1 MWQGY
6 FHWST
11 VQPTTEE
18 YISSSEQHSLQ
29 GLGLDALLAQ
39 LMDKRQTVVLLELD
53 EFLTVIKVHWLLCW
67 CYFHA
72 TLSTEWTLFPSINI
86 SKRMMNCSRNCDFE
100 ILFFLFFTLHQYVGV
115 GRSHLKEKAEKTRGQ
130 RQRMQVKLDE
140 KTHSNKTE
148 KDNAGGKLTRL
159 KCTNTSSLKTV
170 RKEDKDRKSQ

>member
-18 YISSSEQHSLQ
+18 YILSSEQHSLQ
-29 GLGLDALLAQ
+29 GLGLDALLAE

-100 ILFFLFFTLHQYVGV
+100 ILFFFFFYFTPVCRGGQKSSKREGWENT
-115 GRSHLKEKAEKTRGQ
+115 RTKAANAGKTWREDAQ
-130 RQRMQVKLDE
+130 QQNRKRQRRRETD
-140 KTHSNKTE
+140 KT
-148 KDNAGGKLTRL
+148 
-159 KCTNTSSLKTV
+159 
-170 RKEDKDRKSQ
+170 